1 MEEKSPMLRRHTGWW
16 VVLSLLLLWTASLAQ
31 AQDPMPSRPKAPAPT
46 TQPKAKAPSRP
57 VQPAPQAKPEVRL
70 QKAAPAVR
78 KAPARRVPAARPAPA
93 ARKAP
98 EAQPAPARRKV
109 PARRKAPEARKVSK
123 ERKAPAAGKETKGA
137 QPTQKDTALSLQKEI
152 QKEQAKDFRDKYWS
166 RGPLIAL
173 LLIFI
178 AGFFVS
184 LTPCVYPMIPITIAV
199 IGATSQG
206 EHQGRGHSFLLA
218 FLYVVGMAIPY
229 AVLGVVVASIGRLP
243 FMLGGAFNNPF
254 FLGFLVLLFGLMAIS
269 MFGGFDLALPTSW
282 QTKMSMF
289 QGKGAIGIVVLGMI
303 GALLATPCSG
313 PVIVGLLAFIAQ
325 TGDIKLGILMPT
337 VFTFGI
343 GVPFLVLGGGVV
355 QALPRSGKWMTEVKK
370 VFGVILLA
378 ASLYYG
384 YFLARRLIPNSMEYF
399 NMGFAMLML
408 FLGLSAGALQSYSKG
423 KGSWATL
430 KQTFGIV
437 CLVVGLYLFAGS
449 LLVNG
454 FLLPP
459 LNKLLPPPPA
469 PIVQHVTT
477 TNVKNIIKKVK
488 PRDKCLPPRNH
499 PKNKPFW
506 FKSEK
511 KAAKCAKKLKRP
523 MIIDF
528 WAEWCKSCKE
538 LEKKSFNTLAVA
550 KESRRFVM
558 VKYEFNDTSPEDERL
573 RKKYTI
579 PGLPWVRFTNSKGK
593 LLKKPRLVGFVKA
606 DKLLKLMRQVH

>member
-1 MEEKSPMLRRHTGWW
+1 MLRRHTGWW

>member
-1 MEEKSPMLRRHTGWW
+1 MLRSHTGWW
-16 VVLSLLLLWTASLAQ
+16 VVLSLLLLWTVSQVQ
-31 AQDPMPSRPKAPAPT
+31 AQDPMPTRPGAPAPT
-46 TQPKAKAPSRP
+46 TQPKAKAPARP
-57 VQPAPQAKPEVRL
+57 VQSAPQAKPVSRPRKE
-70 QKAAPAVR
+70 APAVR
-78 KAPARRVPAARPAPA
+78 QAPTRRVLAAQPAPIARKAPDARPAPA
-93 ARKAP
+93 ARK
-98 EAQPAPARRKV
+98 V
-109 PARRKAPEARKVSK
+109 PAARKT
-123 ERKAPAAGKETKGA
+123 PAAGKETQGVQA
-137 QPTQKDTALSLQKEI
+137 QKETALSLQKEI

-325 TGDIKLGILMPT
+325 TGDMKLGILMPT

-384 YFLARRLIPNSMEYF
+384 YFLARRLVPNNMEYF
-399 NMGFAMLML
+399 NMGFATLML
-408 FLGLSAGALQSYSKG
+408 FLGLSAGALQSYSKDN
-423 KGSWATL
+423 GSWVTF
-430 KQTFGIV
+430 KQTFGLI

-477 TNVKNIIKKVK
+477 TNVKNIIKKTK

-499 PKNKPFW
+499 PENKPFW

-511 KAAKCAKKLKRP
+511 KAAACAKKLKRP

-538 LEKKSFNTLAVA
+538 LEKKSFNTLDVA
-550 KESRRFVM
+550 KESRRFIM

-579 PGLPWVRFTNSKGK
+579 PGLPWVRFTNSQGK

-606 DKLLKLMRQVH
+606 DKLLQLMRQVH